1 MAFSYKNKVV
11 ELAKQR
17 GSRIYS
23 MTSEIQLESAAR
35 RRRADGGSPDLP
47 ELMRIARHAINVG
60 ARRSVEAWPLPLALK
75 QFFSARQD

>member
-1 MAFSYKNKVV
+1 MAFSYKNRVV

-35 RRRADGGSPDLP
+35 RRRAVGSPPYLP
-47 ELMRIARHAINVG
+47 EMMRLTRHPMNIG
-60 ARRSVEAWPLPLALK
+60 ARKSGEAWPFPLALK
-75 QFFSARQD
+75 